1 MAFGFCV
8 ILNAKATLTIS
19 GNELCRRTQCS
30 TDPSPCHIPPL
41 RLFRGRPTAEVT
53 LPAPLPI
60 WCIVRVHFALTVL
73 LPERAADK

>member
-1 MAFGFCV
+1 MNYVAG
-8 ILNAKATLTIS
+8 LSAAQTLLHPTP
-19 GNELCRRTQCS
+19 L
-30 TDPSPCHIPPL
+30 PPPL

>member
-1 MAFGFCV
+1 MNYVAG
-8 ILNAKATLTIS
+8 LSAAHTLLHATSL
-19 GNELCRRTQCS
+19 
-30 TDPSPCHIPPL
+30 PL

>member
-1 MAFGFCV
+1 MNYVAE
-8 ILNAKATLTIS
+8 LSAAQTL
-19 GNELCRRTQCS
+19 L
-30 TDPSPCHIPPL
+30 PL